1 LKRKRATAVAL
12 HLLSAIALLVL
23 AAVILGIIFFFAYAI
38 VWFGYNYGVSA
49 VSELIFSKRQ
59 HISHHAILIICWC
72 FLALLFLTNARV
84 GRDYWISGAV
94 SKSQWSSLWLAGVA
108 GSLVA
113 LLVNADA
120 SAKTITDLMLTG
132 PRLMSASVQALRGAL
147 FLLRADLRACADA
160 LALLAGR
167 ASSVSTAD
175 LSEVPGCSAPQ
186 KILAQLLALDTV
198 LLLRAEPITV
208 TLNPDLRDRLQRLS
222 AGSAESRFQYRPPA
236 RPVAASPLE
245 RSPYEVLGLSTSA
258 SLEEIRAAYRRKV
271 KGCHPDLFARHSDD
285 VRHRAEE
292 KTKTIIAA
300 YEELLARY
308 HNERKEE
315 VTS

>member
-1 LKRKRATAVAL
+1 M
-12 HLLSAIALLVL
+12 
-23 AAVILGIIFFFAYAI
+23 LGIIFFFTYAI

-72 FLALLFLTNARV
+72 FLALLFITNARV
-84 GRDYWISGAV
+84 GRDYWASG
-94 SKSQWSSLWLAGVA
+94 SMPKSQWSSLWLAGVA

-113 LLVNADA
+113 LLVNANA
-120 SAKTITDLMLTG
+120 SAKTTTDLLLTG
-132 PRLMSASVQALRGAL
+132 PRLMSASLQALRGAL
-147 FLLRADLRACADA
+147 LLLRADLHACANA
-160 LALLAGR
+160 LTLLAGR

-175 LSEVPGCSAPQ
+175 LSEALGCSTPQ
-186 KILAQLLALDTV
+186 RILAQLLALDTV
-198 LLLRAEPITV
+198 LLLRAEPVTV

-222 AGSAESRFQYRPPA
+222 AGSAGSGFQYHLPL
-236 RPVAASPLE
+236 RPVAASMLG
-245 RSPYEVLGLSTSA
+245 RGPYEVLGLSTSA
-258 SLEEIRAAYRRKV
+258 SLEEIRAAYRKKV
-271 KGCHPDLFARHSDD
+271 KGCHPDMFARDSDD
-285 VRHRAEE
+285 ARHRAEQR
-292 KTKTIIAA
+292 TKEIIAA